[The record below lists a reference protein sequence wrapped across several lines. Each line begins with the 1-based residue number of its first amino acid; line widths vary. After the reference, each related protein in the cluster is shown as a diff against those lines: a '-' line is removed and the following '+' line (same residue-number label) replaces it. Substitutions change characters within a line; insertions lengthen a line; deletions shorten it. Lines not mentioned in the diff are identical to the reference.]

1 MVLSHKQTVISFLAN
16 CLLLSVSSAFAQEAE
31 SGLFDDRRPSAATE
45 ADVAAR
51 LLTGVFENPAMKNA
65 LRDSSLSSIEVGYLG
80 NRNVSEYAQDGEGWN
95 GWNAGGDAFIRISGD
110 MVAWG
115 GASYEKGLRMNVY
128 LAESSDYYE
137 VMPMAVADTTYAD
150 KDREAYEFNAGFAW
164 EGKRAGAGLQIDY
177 SSACE
182 YRTKDPRPKSDA
194 IVARVRL
201 GGVWRVSDNH
211 RLGLYGLLRKYSQDL
226 DIDFYNEYNFAT
238 TLFQMQGVASDYARF
253 SGSYS
258 EAHYKGRLA
267 GGGLTYGGPV
277 NFRVGF
283 SRRHLEKE
291 LPELQNAVINET
303 YTNMERIDISR
314 VLSAGFWNA
323 TFVLSVSAS
332 QLEMTQNIYDDG
344 TTNYHK
350 ITSRKPYTYDARNA
364 DLFISAVR
372 SSTFTPWGLDLRF
385 HLGWSYTDES
395 DLDNATVLRKNQMLL
410 DLTSSTWHDWERC
423 RLTYGLSLRHRNAVG
438 VKGDLGLPR
447 LSSSTDCFY
456 DAAERDFDR
465 QTTPRTGADVNL
477 RLDVDLPRH
486 LRTVY
491 VRTVFSSDWYAA
503 AAYPHAW
510 LLVLAAGVTI

>member
-1 MVLSHKQTVISFLAN
+1 MMLLHKQAAISIASL
-16 CLLLSVSSAFAQEAE
+16 LLLSVSSAFAQEAE

-45 ADVAAR
+45 ADVNAR
-51 LLTGVFENPAMKNA
+51 LMTGVFDNPAMRNA
-65 LRDSSLSSIEVGYLG
+65 LRDSSLSDVEVGYLG

-128 LAESSDYYE
+128 LAESSDYME
-137 VMPMAVADTTYAD
+137 VLPMAVADTAYAD
-150 KDREAYEFNAGFAW
+150 KEREAYEFNAGFAW
-164 EGKRAGAGLQIDY
+164 EGRCAGVGLQIDY

-182 YRTKDPRPKSDA
+182 YRTTDPRPKADA
-194 IVARVRL
+194 VVARVRL
-201 GGVWRVSDNH
+201 GGIWKIADGH
-211 RLGLYGLLRKYSQDL
+211 TLGLYGLLRKYSQDL
-226 DIDFYNEYNFAT
+226 DIDFYNEYNSAT

-258 EAHYKGRLA
+258 EAHYRGRLA

-277 NFRVGF
+277 NFRIGF
-283 SRRHLEKE
+283 SRRHLDKE

-303 YTNMERIDISR
+303 YTNMGRIDISR
-314 VLSAGFWNA
+314 VLSQGFWDA
-323 TFVLSVSAS
+323 TLILSASAS

-344 TTNYHK
+344 TTNYH
-350 ITSRKPYTYDARNA
+350 IIATRRPYTFDVRNA
-364 DLFISAVR
+364 DFIISAVR
-372 SSTFTPWGLDLRF
+372 YAPSSPWGLDLRF
-385 HLGWSYTDES
+385 RLGWSYTDES
-395 DLDNATVLRKNQMLL
+395 DIDDASVLRKNQLL
-410 DLTSSTWHDWERC
+410 FDLSPSAWNDWTHC
-423 RLTYGLSLRHRNAVG
+423 RLTYGLSLRHRKAVG

-447 LSSSTDCFY
+447 LTSSDRFY

-477 RLDVDLPRH
+477 RLDVDLPHH

-491 VRTVFSSDWYAA
+491 LRTSFSSDWYAA
-503 AAYPHAW
+503 AAYPRSW
-510 LLVLAAGVTI
+510 QLILAAGVTI